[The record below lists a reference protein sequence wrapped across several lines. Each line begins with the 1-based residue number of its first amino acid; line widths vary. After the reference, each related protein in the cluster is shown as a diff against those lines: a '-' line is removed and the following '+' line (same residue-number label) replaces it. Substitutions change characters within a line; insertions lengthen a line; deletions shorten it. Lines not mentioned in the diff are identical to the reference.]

1 MPARRAKLTGTPTPS
16 PAPMALSLLPGC
28 ILEEGI
34 LTIAADE
41 GEPLDGVDGI
51 EDDIKEELVEGA
63 ELVVEVVLGWA
74 YPRVVC
80 ILAGPKENTRDGVEQ
95 QPASLKSYQQ

>member
-1 MPARRAKLTGTPTPS
+1 M
-16 PAPMALSLLPGC
+16 LPGRV
-28 ILEEGI
+28 LGDGV

-41 GEPLDGVDGI
+41 GESLDGVDDI

-80 ILAGPKENTRDGVEQ
+80 ILAEPNENTRDGVEE
-95 QPASLKSYQQ
+95 QPASLKS